1 MRIDSHQHFWQYDPI
16 EFGWISPDMPGLQRD
31 LLPADLAPF
40 LAAHQLDGCVA
51 VQARSSLAESDWL
64 LSLASQSPFIK
75 GVVGWV
81 DLLSPAVEADLERL
95 AANPRFRGLR
105 HIVQSEPDDAFMLRP
120 EFQRGIRSLA
130 HFGLVYDILIFPRH
144 LPAAF
149 SLASAFPNQV
159 FVLDHIAKPYVKD
172 RLISP
177 WDTGIRTL
185 ASLPNVY
192 CKVSGL
198 VTEADWSTWQ
208 PADFRPYLDVVF
220 EAFGANRIMFG
231 SDWPVCT
238 LAGTYSQVYN
248 LLDGYANSLSP
259 TEQSAIWGG
268 TAVRAYGLTD

>member
-16 EFGWISPDMPGLQRD
+16 EFGWISADMPGLQRD
-31 LLPADLAPF
+31 LLPADLAPL
-40 LAAHQLDGCVA
+40 LAAHQIDGCVA

-144 LPAAF
+144 LQAAF
-149 SLASAFPNQV
+149 SLASAFPDQT

-238 LAGTYSQVYN
+238 LAGTYSQVYK
-248 LLDGYANSLSP
+248 LLGDYANSLSL